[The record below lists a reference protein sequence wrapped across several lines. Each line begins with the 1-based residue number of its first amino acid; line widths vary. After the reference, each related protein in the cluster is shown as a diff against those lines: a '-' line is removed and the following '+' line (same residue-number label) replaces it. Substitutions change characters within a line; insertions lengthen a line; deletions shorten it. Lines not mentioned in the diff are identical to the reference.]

1 MRKAIFLLTVLILSH
16 STGFGQDDSAFNKK
30 FMVGGNLGYNSTK
43 LNNYYEFEEKTVS
56 FNFKPVFGFIL
67 NDKITMGASVDFIL
81 VEDDL
86 PDYESNAEKTLSAM
100 LFARFNNRI
109 TDKFKFYLEPYFG
122 RKYYLLNSENKK
134 NKEWFIKFDFGVLCF
149 ISNSFSLELKVA
161 GIEYSYF
168 TVKDTDTKVQTFNLT
183 YDIVKP
189 NIGLRF
195 YF

>member
-1 MRKAIFLLTVLILSH
+1 MRKAIFLLTVLILSQ
-16 STGFGQDDSAFNKK
+16 STGFGQDDSAFLKK

-43 LNNYYEFEEKTVS
+43 LNDYYEFEEKTVT

-67 NDKITMGASVDFIL
+67 NEKITVGASVDFTL

-86 PDYESNAEKTLSAM
+86 PDYESNAEKTLSAII
-100 LFARFNNRI
+100 FARFNNRI

-122 RKYYLLNSENKK
+122 RKYYLLNAEDKK
-134 NKEWFIKFDFGVLCF
+134 NKEWFIKTDFGVLYF
-149 ISNSFSLELKVA
+149 ISDSFSLELKVA
-161 GIEYSYF
+161 GIEYSYL
-168 TVKDTDTKVQTFNLT
+168 TVKDTDTKIQTFDLT

>member
-1 MRKAIFLLTVLILSH
+1 MKNAIFLLSTLVLFWFNGS
-16 STGFGQDDSAFNKK
+16 GQENPPTKK
-30 FMVGGNLGYNSTK
+30 NYMVGGNLGYNSTK
-43 LNNYYEFEEKTVS
+43 LNDYYEFEEKTVS

-67 NDKITMGASVDFIL
+67 NEKISVGASVDFTL
-81 VEDDL
+81 LEDDL
-86 PDYESNAEKTLSAM
+86 PDYESNAEKTLSAI

-122 RKYYLLNSENKK
+122 RKYYLLNAEDKK
-134 NKEWFIKFDFGVLCF
+134 NKEWFIKSDFGVLYF
-149 ISNSFSLELKVA
+149 ITNSFSLELKVA
-161 GIEYSYF
+161 GIEYSYL